1 MNRRFALARLG
12 ALASVAVGTAQMAG
26 CAPVRRARDRDAMPL
41 PSLVAP
47 PDPPQALVAALRQ
60 AGSSAPALLAL
71 GEIHDNAVQHS
82 LRLRWLELLLERGGR
97 FGVAME
103 QLDAAHQ
110 DRIDAL
116 RAADAR
122 AGTPTDARALA
133 QAGGFS
139 FDGWDWRFY
148 EPVIAWAL
156 RRGLPLIGANLAN
169 AQTASIAR
177 GQPHALAQAQPAGWR
192 DADES
197 RQQREIAEAHC
208 GVLPASVLPAMA
220 RAQRARDATMAQALQ
235 RARVAHRMPVV
246 LLAGNGHVRRD
257 LGVPRYLADSGPA
270 GAMLTVGFVERP
282 VAGVD
287 ARAAGG
293 PSPGPAQSPLPNS
306 SPDSPAGAAA
316 STRDA
321 PPSLDDDPAG
331 LYDWRVLT
339 APQPRPDPCAGLRER
354 MGSGGRALI
363 DRSRPVG
370 Q

>member
-1 MNRRFALARLG
+1 MNRRLALARLG
-12 ALASVAVGTAQMAG
+12 ALATVAVGAAQMAG
-26 CAPVRRARDRDAMPL
+26 CALVRRARDAAPL
-41 PSLVAP
+41 PALVAP

-60 AGSSAPALLAL
+60 AGSGPPALLGL

-82 LRLRWLELLLERGGR
+82 LRLHWLERLLERGGR
-97 FGVAME
+97 FAVAME

-122 AGTPTDARALA
+122 SGTPTEARALA

-139 FDGWDWRFY
+139 FDGWDWHFY

-169 AQTASIAR
+169 AQTAGIAR

-197 RQQREIAEAHC
+197 GQQREIAQAHC
-208 GVLPASVLPAMA
+208 GVLPVSILPAMA
-220 RAQRARDATMAQALQ
+220 RAQRARDATMAQALL
-235 RARVAHRMPVV
+235 RARSTHRMPVV

-257 LGVPRYLADSGPA
+257 LGVPRYLDGSGPA
-270 GAMLTVGFVERP
+270 GAMLTVGFVERT
-282 VAGVD
+282 
-287 ARAAGG
+287 AAL
-293 PSPGPAQSPLPNS
+293 S
-306 SPDSPAGAAA
+306 A
-316 STRDA
+316 SARDA
-321 PPSLDDDPAG
+321 APSLGDDPAG